1 MRERTVKRYA
11 AYFRG
16 WCQAFGEHES
26 HSDHDKGI
34 HWLLTERQAGFVM
47 PETRYRQ
54 LYRVVLRTDRSPS
67 LVIAKRELILGDFHF
82 ELTPGREDLIRAAI
96 EHILDESK
104 DLHVY
109 LTSHLLYGTGARIMT
124 LSRNKPLSI
133 IYKEIGSLSIRVE

>member
-1 MRERTVKRYA
+1 MRERTVKRYS

-47 PETRYRQ
+47 PAAGFRE
-54 LYRVVLRTDRSPS
+54 LYRAVLRTDHSPP
-67 LVIAKRELILGDFHF
+67 LVFGQRELALGGFRI
-82 ELTPGREDLIRAAI
+82 ELTPGKEDLIREAI
-96 EHILDESK
+96 SRIVSEPG

-109 LTSHLLYGTGARIMT
+109 LTSHLIYGTGSRIMT
-124 LSRNKPLSI
+124 LSCKKPLSI
-133 IYKEIGSLSIRVE
+133 IYKEIGSLTIRME